1 MSIDIVR
8 GSSRKPVAGGKL
20 AEFMRET
27 NLSGQLF
34 IGYPIIATPE
44 GPYSIDA
51 LFVSAEKGIVVFD
64 LIEGTDIGGYELRQD
79 DSANKL
85 DARLRTHRELVHRR
99 ILRIP
104 IHTLSFAPA
113 AHYPVAPDDAEYR
126 VVNSSSLVPALQ
138 DFTWTDQEDEIYESA
153 LSALESISTIRKGRV
168 NRTIRQESSRGRRL
182 QDLENAIATLDN
194 TQSKAVIETIEGVQR
209 IRGLAGSGKTIV
221 LALKAAYLHAQNP
234 EWRIGVTFNTRS
246 HKGQFQRLINTFTI
260 AAGREP
266 DWENLRILNAWGAPG
281 RDDRDGMYYEFC
293 RAHDI
298 AYFDFMSARRQFGRE
313 SEFASVCEH
322 ALGQVRESKQ
332 IYDVILIDEA
342 QDFSPAFLR
351 LCYALLT
358 DPKRLVY
365 AYDELQNLTGE
376 SLPAPEDIFGRNA
389 DGVRFDVT
397 RTDGPRPDI
406 ILERCYRNSRPV
418 LVTAHALGFGIYRKP
433 RRSGES
439 GLVQMFDQSQLWG
452 EIGYRALGGELRE
465 GAAVTLYRP
474 EDTSPKFLENHS
486 DISDLIQF
494 VPFESEE
501 EQTEWLVKAIR
512 RNLEID
518 ELRHDDIVV
527 INPDPLTTRKKVG
540 PIRSRLLEA
549 GIMSH
554 LAGVDT
560 KPDVFFRDSPE
571 GSLTFT
577 GIYRVKGNEAGM
589 VYVINAQDCHA
600 KTGNLASL
608 RNRLFTALT
617 RSKAWIRVLGVG
629 SDMEEL
635 KQEYEKL
642 KEHRFELKF
651 TYPTQDQREQL
662 RIIHRDMTQAER
674 ERLKSGQRDLD
685 DLLGDIESG
694 TLHVED
700 LDEDLIARLRKVLME
715 TG

>member
-1 MSIDIVR
+1 MQ
-8 GSSRKPVAGGKL
+8 A
-20 AEFMRET
+20 
-27 NLSGQLF
+27 
-34 IGYPIIATPE
+34 
-44 GPYSIDA
+44 
-51 LFVSAEKGIVVFD
+51 
-64 LIEGTDIGGYELRQD
+64 
-79 DSANKL
+79 
-85 DARLRTHRELVHRR
+85 
-99 ILRIP
+99 
-104 IHTLSFAPA
+104 
-113 AHYPVAPDDAEYR
+113 
-126 VVNSSSLVPALQ
+126 
-138 DFTWTDQEDEIYESA
+138 
-153 LSALESISTIRKGRV
+153 
-168 NRTIRQESSRGRRL
+168 
-182 QDLENAIATLDN
+182 LENAIATLDN

-246 HKGQFQRLINTFTI
+246 LKGQFQRLINTFTI

-281 RDDRDGMYYEFC
+281 GDDRDGMYYEFC

-313 SEFASVCEH
+313 REFASVCEH

-332 IYDVILIDEA
+332 LYDAILIDEA

-351 LCYALLT
+351 LCYALLA

-376 SLPAPEDIFGRNA
+376 SLPAPEDIFGNNA

-397 RTDGPRPDI
+397 HTDGPRPDI

-418 LVTAHALGFGIYRKP
+418 LVTAHALGFGVYRKP
-433 RRSGES
+433 RQSGES

-452 EIGYRALGGELRE
+452 EIGYRAREGELRE
-465 GAAVTLYRP
+465 GAAVSLYRS

-494 VPFESEE
+494 LFFRNEE

-512 RNLEID
+512 TNLEID
-518 ELRHDDIVV
+518 ELRHDDVVV

-540 PIRSRLLEA
+540 PIRSRLLEV
-549 GIMSH
+549 GVTSH

-571 GSLTFT
+571 GSVTFT
-577 GIYRVKGNEAGM
+577 GIYRAKGNEAGM

-600 KTGNLASL
+600 EAGNLASL

-629 SDMEEL
+629 GDMEEL

-642 KEHRFELKF
+642 KERNFELKF

-662 RIIHRDMTQAER
+662 RIIHRDMTQAEW
-674 ERLKSGQRDLD
+674 ERLKSGQRGLA
-685 DLLGDIESG
+685 EKRSERSG
-694 TLHVED
+694 
-700 LDEDLIARLRKVLME
+700 
-715 TG
+715 

>member
-246 HKGQFQRLINTFTI
+246 LKGQFQRLINTFTI

-674 ERLKSGQRDLD
+674 ERLKSGQRGLD

>member
-8 GSSRKPVAGGKL
+8 GSSRKPVAGVKL
-20 AEFMRET
+20 AEIMRET

-138 DFTWTDQEDEIYESA
+138 AFTWTDQEDEIYESA

-182 QDLENAIATLDN
+182 QDLENVIATLDN

-246 HKGQFQRLINTFTI
+246 LKGQFQRLINTFTI

-332 IYDVILIDEA
+332 LYDAILIDEA

-418 LVTAHALGFGIYRKP
+418 LVTAHALGFGVYRKP

-452 EIGYRALGGELRE
+452 EIGYRAREGELRE
-465 GAAVTLYRP
+465 GSAVSLYRS

-494 VPFESEE
+494 VSFKNEE

-512 RNLEID
+512 KNLEID

-540 PIRSRLLEA
+540 PIRSRLLEV
-549 GIMSH
+549 GVTSH

-571 GSLTFT
+571 GSVTFT
-577 GIYRVKGNEAGM
+577 GIYRAKGNEAGM

-600 KTGNLASL
+600 EAGNLASL

-629 SDMEEL
+629 GDMEEL

-642 KEHRFELKF
+642 KERDFELKF

-674 ERLKSGQRDLD
+674 ERLKSGQRGLD

-694 TLHVED
+694 TLHIED